1 VNEKETPHTEHL
13 EELVSELRSD
23 YVSDGVAAV
32 EEIQETPK
40 MGREM
45 RTFRLPRWVRIAVLS
60 LAGTILVV
68 LVVTLI
74 SQQAAGPPIPE
85 IANEPIP
92 LDDELVPPAL
102 ESAPEPTSAFLAAA
116 PTQVAEPLPTADNT
130 LPTIEETLPE
140 TTPIPLP
147 TVPVPTIPEAPATP

>member
-1 VNEKETPHTEHL
+1 MSEQESPQTEHL
-13 EELVSELRSD
+13 EELVSDLRSD
-23 YVSDGVAAV
+23 YVSEEVAAV

-40 MGREM
+40 VGREM
-45 RTFRLPRWVRIAVLS
+45 RTFRLPRWARIAALS

-74 SQQAAGPPIPE
+74 SQQVAGPPIPE

-92 LDDELVPPAL
+92 LDDEPAPPAL
-102 ESAPEPTSAFLAAA
+102 ESAPEPTSAFPVEA
-116 PTQVAEPLPTADNT
+116 PTQAAEPLPTADNT

-147 TVPVPTIPEAPATP
+147 TPPVPSLP